1 MKPKIITLLIFSLAI
16 FLTACVKSQEKSP
29 MQSTILPQPTQAE
42 TPKPEAQIP
51 PKTFT
56 LEELAQ
62 YNGKN
67 GKPAYLA
74 VDGLI
79 YDLSFVFKDGA
90 HYQHLAGRSLTKE
103 FYSAHAKSALQKY
116 PIVGKLKE

>member
-16 FLTACVKSQEKSP
+16 FLTACVKSQEKFP
-29 MQSTILPQPTQAE
+29 MESTILPQPTQAE
-42 TPKPEAQIP
+42 TPKPETQISP
-51 PKTFT
+51 RTFT

-74 VDGLI
+74 VDGLV
-79 YDLSFVFKDGA
+79 YDLTSVFKNGT